1 MLATILLAAIVLLML
16 VVFIPVG
23 VSFVQSMRLR
33 MKDREAAAKEAAK
46 RTPAPSTVKIPAAAA
61 PTAAKEPQK
70 TTFIPLKDIK
80 QEAGGEPQGTAMMQW
95 YGMLH
100 CTLGPLEGQRF
111 VIEEEGVYIG
121 RDPEHSKIVVND
133 NRISK
138 RHVRIMPRGG
148 KVFAIDEGSTNGTFV
163 GNPGGERI
171 TEHQL
176 KRGDTIILADNAAAF
191 VYQI

>member
-1 MLATILLAAIVLLML
+1 MLGTVLLAGIVLLML

-23 VSFVQSMRLR
+23 VSAFNSMRR
-33 MKDREAAAKEAAK
+33 KMQDRALERELAAK
-46 RTPAPSTVKIPAAAA
+46 RTPPPATVKMPAAAT
-61 PTAAKEPQK
+61 PAKEPQK

-80 QEAGGEPQGTAMMQW
+80 QEGAGEQAGTAMMQW

-100 CTLGPLEGQRF
+100 CTSGPLEGQRF
-111 VIEEEGVYIG
+111 VIEEEGLYIG
-121 RDPEHSKIVVND
+121 RDPEVAKIVVND

-148 KVFAIDEGSTNGTFV
+148 KVFAIDEGSTNGTFL
-163 GNPGGERI
+163 GNPGGERL

-176 KRGDTIILADNAAAF
+176 KRGDTIILADNAATF

>member
-1 MLATILLAAIVLLML
+1 MLSTILLAAIVILML

-23 VSFVQSMRLR
+23 ISMVQGMRAR
-33 MKDREAAAKEAAK
+33 MRDREAAAKEAAK
-46 RTPAPSTVKIPAAAA
+46 RTPAPSTIKVPPV
-61 PTAAKEPQK
+61 PTPPPVKEPQK
-70 TTFIPLKDIK
+70 TTFIPLKDLK
-80 QEAGGEPQGTAMMQW
+80 QEGPGEQQGTAMMQW

-100 CTLGPLEGQRF
+100 CTVGPLEGQRF

-148 KVFAIDEGSTNGTFV
+148 KVFAIDEGSTNGTFL

-176 KRGDTIILADNAAAF
+176 KRGDTIVLADNAAAF